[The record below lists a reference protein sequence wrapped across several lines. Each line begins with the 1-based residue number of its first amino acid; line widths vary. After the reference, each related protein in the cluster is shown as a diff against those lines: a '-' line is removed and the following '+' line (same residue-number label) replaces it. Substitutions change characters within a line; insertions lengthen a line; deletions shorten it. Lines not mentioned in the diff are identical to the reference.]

1 MLLSM
6 TKKTFV
12 IFDSTSYAKSN
23 CFIHQLRK
31 SILQLNA
38 DIKFLSW
45 SHIRTIPAKQIQK
58 FLINNAKHIVLIL
71 KQRTVFSDF
80 DRIHDLFRDQLITV
94 YDQDPWNAYWDDY
107 STKGIYSLISE
118 NLNVSKLAVP
128 SLFWR
133 NYIAQ
138 RESLKVVFVRMG
150 MLPEY
155 SQVGTE
161 YNHRDHEIEFVG
173 SLHEHRL
180 DIFRR
185 LADLDVE
192 VVVKSGTLSY
202 PKYLNYLSNLRIFLH
217 DESAPLICEGVE
229 IPRSNGMWHKD
240 IESASRGCFV
250 IRDSNFESE
259 AYDISDI
266 PTIYTYQS
274 ISEVPSILKEIRSIG
289 VAEREELRKIA
300 VERIRTRNDWKH
312 TASALLQT

>member
-1 MLLSM
+1 M
-6 TKKTFV
+6 V
-12 IFDSTSYAKSN
+12 VFDSSIYSKSN

-31 SILQLNA
+31 SILEVNA

-45 SHIRTIPAKQIQK
+45 SYIRRLPAKQIQK
-58 FLINNAKHIVLIL
+58 FLINNARHVVLIL
-71 KQRTVFSDF
+71 KQRTMFSDF
-80 DRIHDLFRDQLITV
+80 DRIHDLFQNQLITV

-107 STKGIYSLISE
+107 TTKGIYSLISE
-118 NLNVSKLAVP
+118 NLNVNKLAVP

-138 RESLKVVFVRMG
+138 KESLKVVFVRMG

-161 YNHRDHEIEFVG
+161 YIHRDHEIEFAG
-173 SLHEHRL
+173 SLHKHRL

-185 LADLDVE
+185 LEDLDVP
-192 VVVKSGTLSY
+192 VTVRSGTLSY
-202 PKYLNYLSNLRIFLH
+202 PKYLKYLSNLRIFLH

-240 IESASRGCFV
+240 IEVASRGCFV
-250 IRDSNFESE
+250 IRDRNLESE
-259 AYDISDI
+259 AYNISDI

-274 ISEVPSILKEIRSIG
+274 INEVPSILKEIRSIE

-300 VERIRTRNDWKH
+300 VERIRSRNDWKH